1 MFDDGNYPTE
11 RKILMM
17 KKRIDRATSSIRKK
31 KWDFML
37 KKGIWP
43 QGHRQLSIRAARKAD
58 YMGTDAESRQIRE
71 EQVVDILF

>member
-11 RKILMM
+11 RKNLMM

-43 QGHRQLSIRAARKAD
+43 
-58 YMGTDAESRQIRE
+58 
-71 EQVVDILF
+71 